1 MESVFRSSERTL
13 PARRNQTGPIL
24 RGVGGKHSDA
34 SFVLV
39 YPLPMELK
47 DLCRSAV
54 ESGASDLHLKGGSP
68 PMLRTDGRMKPIDG
82 ASPLPAERV
91 GKMAWEIMTPAQRE
105 RFKNQFEL
113 DLSWNVDGVGRFR
126 VNVFRQ
132 RHKVGMVLRVIP
144 DQVKTIKELRL
155 PRVVAEISEEPRG
168 LVLVT
173 GITGSGKS
181 TTLAAIVE
189 EINRTHPHHI
199 ITIEDPIEFVFS
211 DRQSVINQREVG
223 SDTRSFGNALRAAL
237 RQDPDVIFVGELRD
251 KETVEIALNAAETGH
266 LVLSTLHTLDAAE
279 TINRLVSFFSP
290 HQQRQVRSQLA
301 SVLRATLSQR
311 LIQTKAGGR
320 IAAIEVMRN
329 RGVITDC
336 IMDPARSAE
345 IPDLMARNHTVYGTQ
360 TFDQAV
366 FSLLQEGII
375 DKEQALRSVNNPD
388 ELELRLQGIESR

>member
-1 MESVFRSSERTL
+1 M
-13 PARRNQTGPIL
+13 
-24 RGVGGKHSDA
+24 D
-34 SFVLV
+34 
-39 YPLPMELK
+39 LK

-54 ESGASDLHLKGGSP
+54 QSGASDLHLKGDCI
-68 PMLRTDGRMKPIDG
+68 PMMRIKGQMKALEG
-82 ASPLPAERV
+82 ATILQAERL
-91 GKMAWEIMTPAQRE
+91 GKMAWELMTPAQRE
-105 RFKNQFEL
+105 RFKSQFEL
-113 DLSWNVDGVGRFR
+113 DLSCNMEGVGRFR

-144 DQVKTIKELRL
+144 DTVKTIKELRL
-155 PRVVAEISEEPRG
+155 PRAVAEIAEEPRG

-189 EINRTHPHHI
+189 EINRTHAHHI
-199 ITIEDPIEFVFS
+199 ITIEDPIEFVFT

-237 RQDPDVIFVGELRD
+237 RQDPDAILVGELRD
-251 KETVEIALNAAETGH
+251 KETVEIALSAAETGH

-279 TINRLVSFFSP
+279 TINRLVGFFDP
-290 HQQRQVRSQLA
+290 HHQRQIRSQLA

-311 LIQTKAGGR
+311 LVRTTAGGR
-320 IAAIEVMRN
+320 VAAVEIMRN

-336 IMDPARSAE
+336 IMDPARSSE

-366 FSLLQEGII
+366 FSLLKDGII
-375 DKEQALRSVNNPD
+375 DKEHALRTVNNPD
-388 ELELRLQGIESR
+388 ELELRLQGIQSELM